1 MKNDNIVALSTAYGA
16 SGVAVI
22 RLSGDSPLKI
32 AEKMFHPQGNIKVE
46 DFIPYMMYTGEFD
59 CKVFKDYGMCVY
71 FKAPKSY
78 TGEDVVEFH
87 THGGIAIVK
96 GVLRRA
102 VELGARI
109 AERGEFTKRA
119 FLNGKLSLSS
129 AEGLIDMINS
139 ETEAEVKAGYGLY
152 REKLK
157 KQIDDIQDGL
167 TYALAQIDAD
177 IDFPE
182 EDLEATSREEIRT
195 TLKNSLARLTAML
208 STYRTGRTLK
218 SGVKVAIVGKPNSGK
233 SSVLNRFLNYDKAI
247 VSDVAGT
254 TRDIVEG
261 SIDEQGVR
269 FNFYDTAGIRDTG
282 DAIEEIGIGLAKRT
296 LAGADIVLFIVDSA
310 DVTTED
316 LEIYNLI
323 KDKPHITVMNKSDKA
338 VYNGDLPVDISVSA
352 KTGDNIE
359 DLKRLL
365 FTTTF
370 GMNFDLSGD
379 FLTEERHYNAIKGAT
394 EKLSIA
400 LENLD
405 FNTLDLIA
413 IDIRQAW
420 DLLGEISGKSATE
433 DVIDE
438 IFKKFCVGK

>member
-22 RLSGDSPLKI
+22 RLSGDSPLDI
-32 AEKMFHPQGNIKVE
+32 AEKMFTPQTKIKVK
-46 DFIPYMMYTGEFD
+46 DFEPYMMYTGEFD
-59 CKVFKDYGMCVY
+59 CKIFKDYGMCVY

-78 TGEDVVEFH
+78 TGEDIVEFH
-87 THGGIAIVK
+87 THGGVAIVK
-96 GVLRRA
+96 GVIRRA
-102 VELGARI
+102 VELGARL

-157 KQIDDIQDGL
+157 KQIDAVQDGL
-167 TYALAQIDAD
+167 TYSLAQIDAD

-182 EDLEATSREEIRT
+182 EDLEATSRDEVKNT
-195 TLKNSLARLTAML
+195 LLSSLNTLKGML

-218 SGVKVAIVGKPNSGK
+218 SGVKVAIVGKPNAGK
-233 SSVLNRFLNYDKAI
+233 SSILNKLLNYDKAI
-247 VSDVAGT
+247 VSSVAGT

-269 FNFYDTAGIRDTG
+269 FNFYDTAGIRETG
-282 DAIEEIGIGLAKRT
+282 DEIEGIGVDLAKRT
-296 LAGADIVLFIVDSA
+296 INGADIVMFIVDGA
-310 DVTTED
+310 DADNRDE
-316 LEIYNLI
+316 EIYNLI
-323 KDKPHITVMNKSDKA
+323 KDKPHVTVINKADKA
-338 VYNGDLPVDISVSA
+338 KYKGALPVDITVSA
-352 KTGDNIE
+352 KTGENIE
-359 DLKRLL
+359 ELKRLL

-394 EKLSIA
+394 EKLQTA
-400 LENLD
+400 LDNID

-420 DLLGEISGKSATE
+420 DLLGEISGKSSTE